1 MIRPVC
7 VKCGVMY
14 VVEKQG
20 IVVADMAIFGVAEL
34 INADRLK
41 CLGCGNEIIGKFAD
55 KPFTNHHEKSF
66 PEKLK
71 HAQEHGGIF
80 LAFNYVFELAAWWGF
95 TKNLTTIQHRRGIGL
110 LNTSMSDC

>member
-20 IVVADMAIFGVAEL
+20 IVVADMAIFGMAEL

-55 KPFTNHHEKSF
+55 QPFAYHHDEDF
-66 PEKLK
+66 AEKLK

-80 LAFNYVFELAAWWGF
+80 LAFIGLNGLAAWEKAG
-95 TKNLTTIQHRRGIGL
+95 KPI
-110 LNTSMSDC
+110 